1 MKKFIPA
8 LLLSAAFALSG
19 AVPIPQDQ
27 KPSFYRFDLSKTG
40 LTKQKSGSWL
50 WKIPANKEQQKI
62 VFDLDA
68 LKIMPN
74 DFDEIRVLLKNVKA
88 DSRLMVRITDYPST
102 DQLRSWYSK
111 TDIPENELVDLRFDM
126 RLDDD
131 GWWHGT
137 KPRGGRKLEVS
148 LLKAYRRTPGEP
160 PDRETEIHAIE
171 FIRRSADISFDEISA
186 EFKESWRSLIWR
198 YNLVILNREATP
210 RKVDL
215 VIDTKKL
222 KHFKVDWS
230 KKTLNLAPREKVVIP
245 LEIYISKSDAA
256 KLPTLYSERVLPKL
270 IFPDAPPVFPLI
282 GYRPRYVWGTIPI
295 QNIKY
300 QLELPKTEADR
311 KKLIAEAEK
320 DVAKPFSV
328 PPQVVPAYCAIF
340 KPREMEALSFYR
352 VRDRKTGK
360 DISKMENVTASYVYH
375 HNQQTFLAIKRMGQ
389 AYKLTG
395 NKAYAEK
402 IRDILLEYAYWF
414 RFLPPQSPSSTSGG
428 SRLTF
433 TTLDLSYFLAD
444 GVAGYGAVKDSGVF
458 GKSDQ
463 DLIENT
469 IFLPLMKELYT
480 HNIEYTNMQLHHIGA
495 YGTSA
500 IILNRCQNLFGDA
513 LYGDHGFHSF
523 QEKGFTGDGM
533 ALEGGVYH
541 WYGVVPL
548 LKFAEKMRA
557 TGIELTGKKFK
568 PIYDYGIRNSP
579 DGLAEA
585 TLRATYI
592 TAWQLFKDK
601 NYLPTLKLIKKLPAG
616 IDPKSVPDTLDLG
629 STLQKNNGYA
639 WLRENSKYGFRAAAI
654 NWIMGWDRLEH
665 DRLTYRLFDEKGM
678 ISHEVHRVGYTN
690 PGADME
696 ATISHNTIVV
706 DEKYAAPNAS
716 TLAAFLDRKSMP
728 ALLITE
734 NPESRLYPETDFSRV
749 MAIFDGI
756 IFVGDKVAAIDGKD
770 HTYDWPFYNPWQPW
784 TKPGKLEFNVPGKF
798 DKQLKTSYEHVK
810 SSYCAPASDGMKV
823 NVDIPKSTNLR
834 GFDVRPKPDRKLF
847 MTFALPQKTTVAKF
861 MIGRGHKPKPG
872 PMLLMRQQGRD
883 AEFAC
888 AFDVVK
894 NGGKERIQ
902 SVKSL
907 KFTPANPL
915 SAVWEVKADSG
926 TYYVIVNRTGKELT
940 CGDIKTTRNLE
951 VIKK

>member
-1 MKKFIPA
+1 MKKI
-8 LLLSAAFALSG
+8 LTLLSAAVLSL
-19 AVPIPQDQ
+19 AAAAPVPQDQ

-40 LTKQKSGSWL
+40 LKKQKSGAWL
-50 WKIPANKEQQKI
+50 WQLPSDKEKAQI
-62 VFDLDA
+62 IFDLDA
-68 LKIMPN
+68 LKVMPN
-74 DFDEIRVLLKNVKA
+74 EFDEIRILLKNTKA
-88 DSRLMVRITDYPST
+88 TSGVMVRITDYPST
-102 DQLRSWYSK
+102 DQARNWYSK
-111 TDIPENELVDLRFDM
+111 TNINENELTDLRFDM
-126 RLDDD
+126 RRDDD
-131 GWWHGT
+131 GWVHGG
-137 KPRGGRKLEVS
+137 KALNGHRLEIT
-148 LLKAYRRTPGEP
+148 LFKKYRRTPGEP
-160 PDRETEIHAIE
+160 TVRETEIHGIE
-171 FIRRSADISFDEISA
+171 FIRRSADISFDEFNA
-186 EFKESWRSLIWR
+186 VYKETWLNHVWR
-198 YNLVILNREATP
+198 YELVVQNRESSP

-215 VIDTKKL
+215 VIDTKFL
-222 KHFKVDWS
+222 KYYKTDWT
-230 KKTLNLAPREKVVIP
+230 KKTLKLGPREQVIVP
-245 LEIYISKSDAA
+245 LEIYISKSDAE
-256 KLPTLYSERVLPKL
+256 KLPILYSERVLPKL
-270 IFPDAPPVFPLI
+270 IFPDAPAVFPLI
-282 GYRPRYVWGTIPI
+282 GYRPRYVWGTIPL
-295 QNIKY
+295 KKGGY
-300 QLELPKTEADR
+300 KLELPEKETDR
-311 KKLIAEAEK
+311 KKLIAQAEK
-320 DVAKPFSV
+320 DVVKPFCV
-328 PPQVVPAYCAIF
+328 PPQVAPAYCAVF
-340 KPREMEALSFYR
+340 KPREMDALSFYR
-352 VRDRKTGK
+352 FRDKKTGK
-360 DISKMENVTASYVYH
+360 DISKEDRVAASYIYH
-375 HNQQTFLAIKRMGQ
+375 HNQQTFSAIKRMGQ

-395 NKAYAEK
+395 NNAYAEK

-414 RFLPPQSPSSTSGG
+414 RFLPPYSPSSTAGG
-428 SRLTF
+428 SRLSY

-444 GVAGYGAVKDSGVF
+444 GVEGYVAVKDSGVF
-458 GKSDQ
+458 GTVDQ
-463 DLIENT
+463 KKIEET

-480 HNIEYTNMQLHHIGA
+480 HNIEFTNMQLHHIST
-495 YGTSA
+495 YGISA
-500 IILNRCQNLFGDA
+500 IALDRAHNLFGDA

-523 QEKGFTGDGM
+523 QDKGFTADGM

-548 LKFAEKMRA
+548 LKFAAKMRA
-557 TGIELTGKKFK
+557 SGVELIGKKFK
-568 PIYDYGIRNSP
+568 PIYDHGIFNSP
-579 DGLAEA
+579 NGLAEG
-585 TLRATYI
+585 TLRSSYI
-592 TAWQLFKDK
+592 EAWQLFKDK

-872 PMLLMRQQGRD
+872 PMLLMRQQGRG

-926 TYYVIVNRTGKELT
+926 TYYVIVNRTGKELI
-940 CGDIKTTRNLE
+940 CGDIKTTKDLE